1 MKLRPSFK
9 FLLSTSLIV
18 GVLAFTGTAHP
29 QGATTPGRPAP
40 AQPPKAAPTPPKQ
53 PHLPPFNPATF
64 TATSPTKAEV
74 QSFLKVSW
82 GYDPNRI
89 WEIAAILK
97 TTAPGVSKVV
107 VFVAEKNHPRVG
119 NVEFFVTPDGKHLIA
134 GNSIV
139 PFGPDPF
146 QAAREVLQKEA
157 NGPWAG
163 SSSRTHQ
170 IVEFADFECPHCKAA
185 QPVIAKLRK
194 DFPNIRY
201 VFQYFPLV
209 SIHPEA
215 FKAAVYG
222 SCVAKAGGN
231 ADFFKYADNVFENQA
246 GLTPTAGNTT
256 LDDAVKAAGLDPV
269 KIAACANSPA
279 GKAAVEA
286 SMNLGKSLHVDETP
300 TLYIDGRPVPMME
313 VPYSL
318 LKQIIQYQI
327 SLDSAAP
334 AAR

>member
-18 GVLAFTGTAHP
+18 GVLAFTGTANA
-29 QGATTPGRPAP
+29 QAAKTPAAP
-40 AQPPKAAPTPPKQ
+40 AQASKQAPKPPQQ
-53 PHLPPFNPATF
+53 PHLPPVNPANF

-74 QSFLKVSW
+74 QSFLKTSW

-97 TTAPGVSKVV
+97 TSAPGVSKIV

-119 NVEFFVTPDGKHLIA
+119 NVQFFVTPDGKHLIA
-134 GNSIV
+134 GNSVV
-139 PFGPDPF
+139 PFGADPF
-146 QAAREVLQKEA
+146 QPAREILQKEA

-170 IVEFADFECPHCKAA
+170 LVEFADFECPHCKAA

-194 DFPNIRY
+194 DFPNVRY

-215 FKAAVYG
+215 FKAAAYG

-231 ADFFKYADNVFENQA
+231 TAFFKYADNVFENQA
-246 GLTPTAGNTT
+246 GLTPTSAKAT
-256 LDDAVKAAGLDPV
+256 LDNAAKAAGLDPV
-269 KIAACANSPA
+269 KIATCANSPA

-286 SMNLGKSLHVDETP
+286 SMQLGKSLNVDETP
-300 TLYIDGRPVPMME
+300 TLYVDGRPVPMME
-313 VPYSL
+313 VPYSM

-327 SLDSAAP
+327 SLDSSAP
-334 AAR
+334 AAK